1 MCTHAARTLAEARF
15 EERMRVTRCNDIV
28 MTVDLHRGETVKSC
42 VTTRR
47 FGRSFVRSFV
57 EFRRKLA
64 RAHASPLFHLNLRVK
79 PGADRHFFEPIS
91 RKFRFEESDQGVRTT
106 SPNSHLLFRS
116 NIGREK
122 FNAMDDF
129 GDYRGEEKQ
138 KESRWISFKTR
149 GQARWNIFPS
159 GGIGVTVGIEAKS
172 KVYR

>member
-28 MTVDLHRGETVKSC
+28 MTVDLHRGETVKSWLP
-42 VTTRR
+42 RED
-47 FGRSFVRSFV
+47 SAVRSFV

-106 SPNSHLLFRS
+106 LPNSHLLFRS

-138 KESRWISFKTR
+138 KESLDL
-149 GQARWNIFPS
+149 
-159 GGIGVTVGIEAKS
+159 V
-172 KVYR
+172 